1 MNYHENDRSGWRLA
15 KGCFTLVRWFVA
27 YLVIHV
33 CIAYGQNTQYEEDAE
48 SQVAAIL
55 VFSAIYVLLHVVN
68 YIINQTI
75 DSDGSGDR
83 RAKGNVGSVI
93 LVIILLITTLVW
105 YCQPGQYA
113 AYRRNDKQVLMER
126 EAARKEAEQKAAKKA
141 EKEAAKKA
149 EKEAAREAAKRA
161 SARKS
166 SSSSGSAGSGTTRSA
181 SQNASYSSG
190 SGGKIY
196 SSSSKSSSTGVKSYS
211 SSKSSG
217 SSSKSSSGKTYRN
230 LNPYENYD
238 DGYEAIYYDGEYDQD
253 RYDRDP
259 EYAEGVDDAM
269 DELDEDG

>member
-1 MNYHENDRSGWRLA
+1 MNYHEIDRSGWRLA
-15 KGCFTLVRWFVA
+15 KGCFTLARWFVA

-55 VFSAIYVLLHVVN
+55 TFSAIYVLLHLVN
-68 YIINQTI
+68 FIINQAI

-93 LVIILLITTLVW
+93 LVIILLIMTFVW

-126 EAARKEAEQKAAKKA
+126 EAARKEAEQ
-141 EKEAAKKA
+141 EAAKKA
-149 EKEAAREAAKRA
+149 EEKAAWEAERRA

-166 SSSSGSAGSGTTRSA
+166 SSASGTSGSGTARSS
-181 SQNASYSSG
+181 SQNASYNYSNA
-190 SGGKIY
+190 GKSY
-196 SSSSKSSSTGVKSYS
+196 SSSSKSSSG
-211 SSKSSG
+211 
-217 SSSKSSSGKTYRN
+217 SSKSSSGKSYRS
-230 LNPYENYD
+230 LNPYEHYD
-238 DGYEAIYYDGEYDQD
+238 DGYEAIYYDGEYDED
-253 RYDRDP
+253 RYDSDP

-269 DELDEDG
+269 DELDEDC

>member
-1 MNYHENDRSGWRLA
+1 MWLGMGQCSGYQKGQVAMNYHEIDRSGWRLA
-15 KGCFTLVRWFVA
+15 KGGFTLARWFVA
-27 YLVIHV
+27 YLLIYV
-33 CIAYGQNTQYEEDAE
+33 CIAYGRNTQYEEDAE
-48 SQVAAIL
+48 SQIAGIL

-75 DSDGSGDR
+75 DSDGSDDR
-83 RAKGNVGSVI
+83 RAKGNIGSVI
-93 LVIILLITTLVW
+93 LVIILLIITFVW
-105 YCQPGQYA
+105 YCQPGEYA
-113 AYRRNDKQVLMER
+113 SYRRNDKKVLMER
-126 EAARKEAEQKAAKKA
+126 EAARKEAEREAEKKA
-141 EKEAAKKA
+141 E
-149 EKEAAREAAKRA
+149 EKAAREAAKRA
-161 SARKS
+161 SERS
-166 SSSSGSAGSGTTRSA
+166 SSSSNGSSGSGTTRSA
-181 SQNASYSSG
+181 SQNTSYSYSSAG
-190 SGGKIY
+190 
-196 SSSSKSSSTGVKSYS
+196 KSYSS